1 MVGDGIDKIYK
12 EMENINLLEMMVVL
26 YQLSMKIIF

>member
-12 EMENINLLEMMVVL
+12 EVENINLLKMMVVL
-26 YQLSMKIIF
+26 YQLSIKIIF